1 MLSRSIT
8 ISNRSFFLLG
18 PRGVGKSTLLNQ
30 MFPEAKSY
38 SLLQQSQ
45 YLKFLSDPESLTRE
59 VLALT
64 QGTTVV
70 IDEIQKVPALL
81 DAVHDIMNRKGENY
95 FQFAMTGSSARKL
108 KKSDA
113 NLLAGRALNLK
124 LFALTQRELK
134 YTQEEIDDILS
145 FGTLPAV
152 RNLPVYERVSFLE
165 SYVATYLQQEIQQ
178 EALAKNLDSFVRFL
192 KVAAIMNA
200 QVVNMSTL
208 ARDSGV
214 ARSSVQGYFSVLV
227 DTLVADFLPA
237 WQPRARV
244 KEAQHPKFYMFDTG
258 VVRTIS
264 GTSRDAI
271 DATEKG
277 FLLETYLLQELRAYI
292 EYQGLGGELSY
303 WRSGTRELDFIWQ
316 RGKKAVGIEVKSS
329 SRWRPEY
336 AAVSKELH
344 SEGVIEKSF
353 GVYLGTSVLQDES
366 VTVFPLLDFLE
377 ALYRGDVLK

>member
-8 ISNRSFFLLG
+8 ISNRSFFLFG

-64 QGTTVV
+64 KGTTIV

-108 KKSDA
+108 RKSDA
-113 NLLAGRALNLK
+113 NLLAGRALSLK

-152 RNLPVYERVSFLE
+152 RNLPVYERVAFLE

-264 GTSRDAI
+264 GTSRDPI
-271 DATEKG
+271 DVTEKG

-366 VTVFPLLDFLE
+366 VTVFPLLDFLA
-377 ALYRGDVLK
+377 ALYQGDVLK